1 MAGARRVIT
10 AWAVVLGTVVLSA
23 QLNFADRTVVEAY
36 RTAIKRAE
44 SSNQLREIE
53 AAFKAITQLRD
64 MLMAKRN
71 GKTVLESLPEAD
83 FQVLAQSLPGTA
95 IGRNEILFVE
105 PEVDY
110 FMKLATA
117 HGESVDRTFFSA
129 LRATRPGSI
138 WPVFVEPQTDYS
150 GCVRFGSMMLVDA
163 YRAWSEFPRQ
173 FPGRYSD
180 GAKRELDAVVKELTS
195 STCVC
200 GDAASVELE
209 LKRFVADFPPS
220 PVRTQVDQRL
230 RAVQEGRSNL
240 RFKCVSG

>member
-1 MAGARRVIT
+1 MADARRVIT

-23 QLNFADRTVVEAY
+23 QLNFADRTVVDAY

-53 AAFKAITQLRD
+53 AAFKAVTPLRD
-64 MLMAKRN
+64 MLLAKRN

-83 FQVLAQSLPGTA
+83 FQVLASLPGAA
-95 IGRNEILFVE
+95 IGRNEILYVE

-110 FMKLATA
+110 FMKAATA
-117 HGESVDRTFFSA
+117 RGESVDRTFFSA
-129 LRATRPGSI
+129 LRATRPDSV
-138 WPVFVEPQTDYS
+138 WPVFVERQTDYS
-150 GCVRFGSMMLVDA
+150 GCVRFGNMALIDA

-173 FPGRYSD
+173 FPGRYAD

-209 LKRFVADFPPS
+209 LKRFLADFPPS

-240 RFKCVSG
+240 KFKCVSG